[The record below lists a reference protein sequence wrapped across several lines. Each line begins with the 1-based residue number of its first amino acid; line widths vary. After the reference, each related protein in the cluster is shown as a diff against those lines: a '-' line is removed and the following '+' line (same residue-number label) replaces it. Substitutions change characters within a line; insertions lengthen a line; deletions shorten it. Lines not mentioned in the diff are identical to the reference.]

1 MASQYKAVI
10 PLQYQPGTLKAVSL
24 DADGN
29 EVKESIL
36 RTSGMP
42 AAIRLTPDRIQ
53 IHANGQDLA
62 YVTLEVTDAKG
73 NVVSDA
79 DIQLTVSVYGKA
91 SLLAAASANLKDIEP
106 KTSANVTTYKGRAII
121 VVKSGMNA
129 GKATIKASS
138 ANQAISGTTAV
149 SVIAQ
154 R

>member
-1 MASQYKAVI
+1 
-10 PLQYQPGTLKAVSL
+10 
-24 DADGN
+24 
-29 EVKESIL
+29 
-36 RTSGMP
+36 MP
-42 AAIRLTPDRIQ
+42 AAIRLTPDRKQ

-149 SVIAQ
+149 SVMPQ
-154 R
+154 RWTIPQK